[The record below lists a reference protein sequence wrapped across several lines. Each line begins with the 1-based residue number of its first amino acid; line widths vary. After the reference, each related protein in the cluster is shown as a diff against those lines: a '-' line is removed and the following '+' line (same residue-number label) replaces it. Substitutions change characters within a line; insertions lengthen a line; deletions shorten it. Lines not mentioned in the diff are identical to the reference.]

1 MSINTPLHEHILNQ
15 VQKTVIS
22 RLDFLTNL
30 PVYMGGGTALA
41 LQLGHRTSVD
51 FDLYNPEKF
60 NVGSLRKLFLKKIPE
75 TKVLNEHPD
84 GTLQLN
90 INGID
95 VSIFYHPY
103 QLIGDLVEFH
113 PIKLASLEDISA
125 SKIAAIVQR
134 ARQRDFVDIY
144 YLSQKLGFDKV
155 LESAYKK
162 FPWYGDSPG
171 IILKSLTYF
180 SEADAD
186 SEANRVKLFDTSLTW
201 DTIKDFIEQEALR
214 LAKFHPVP

>member
-1 MSINTPLHEHILNQ
+1 MHEHILNPA
-15 VQKTVIS
+15 QKTVLS
-22 RLDFLTNL
+22 RLGFLTHI

-60 NVGSLRKLFLKKIPE
+60 DVGSLKKLFLKKIPE
-75 TKVLNEHPD
+75 TQVLNEHPD

-90 INGID
+90 INGVD

-103 QLIGDLVEFH
+103 SLIGRLVEFH

-125 SKIAAIVQR
+125 SKIAAVVQR

-155 LESAYKK
+155 LKSAFKK

-171 IILKSLTYF
+171 IVLKSLTYF
-180 SEADAD
+180 SEADTD
-186 SEANRVKLFDTSLTW
+186 REANRVKLFDTSLTW
-201 DTIKDFIEQEALR
+201 DHVKDFIKSSVQA
-214 LAKFHPVP
+214 HYNP

>member
-1 MSINTPLHEHILNQ
+1 MSTKIQLHGHILNQ
-15 VQKTVIS
+15 TQQTVLP
-22 RLDFLTNL
+22 RLDFLANT
-30 PVYMGGGTALA
+30 PIYMGGGTALA

-60 NVGSLRKLFLKKIPE
+60 DVQSLRKLFLKKIPE
-75 TKVLNEHPD
+75 TKVLNEHPN

-90 INGID
+90 IGSVD
-95 VSIFYHPY
+95 VSVFYHPY
-103 QLIGDLVEFH
+103 PLIGQLVEFQ
-113 PIKLASLEDISA
+113 PVKLASLEDISA

-155 LESAYKK
+155 LDSAFEK

-171 IILKSLTYF
+171 IVLTSLTYF
-180 SEADAD
+180 SEADKD
-186 SEANRVKLFDTSLTW
+186 PEANRVKLFDTGLTW
-201 DTIKDFIEQEALR
+201 DKVKDFIKYSVSHLNR
-214 LAKFHPVP
+214 ML